1 VRPCPDPDRSD
12 AETKWMT
19 KEQIQAEAMKPSHHW
34 VQAGAGS
41 LGKLYLELI
50 SCDSLPNMDRGN
62 VSLNIQKGD
71 KTDAFACI
79 VYEDV
84 IVNTDVIS
92 NTLSPRWMPWCH
104 RAFAFNIMH
113 PSSDVFV
120 GIFDHDPE
128 QNPLHMVSQMAM
140 SSLHDPIGRIVIN
153 LSHFKPDTVYL
164 LQVRAFIQYL
174 LLMVRLPIVW
184 FLLFLPRICHS
195 NIQYPLYLGELKEHR
210 VSTRGIV
217 TLRLRMEFPS
227 VRKAVLGG
235 VTPPPPSTV
244 SVARHVDFNVA
255 HYTTDGIID
264 DSNFSLE
271 TLTRYIEELQS
282 YERVIEPLK
291 EAFLVVCIHVARYRS
306 F

>member
-1 VRPCPDPDRSD
+1 MQYRVRPCPDPDRSI
-12 AETKWMT
+12 AETEWLT
-19 KEQIQAEAMKPSHHW
+19 KEQIQAEAMKPSRHW

-50 SCDSLPNMDRGN
+50 SCDGLPNMDRGN
-62 VSLNIQKGD
+62 LSLNVHKGE

-128 QNPLHMVSQMAM
+128 QNPLHMVSQMGL

-164 LQVRAFIQYL
+164 LQVRAFFL
-174 LLMVRLPIVW
+174 SLCLPFV
-184 FLLFLPRICHS
+184 FLLISDLFFVDERSIHC
-195 NIQYPLYLGELKEHR
+195 
-210 VSTRGIV
+210 T
-217 TLRLRMEFPS
+217 S
-227 VRKAVLGG
+227 V
-235 VTPPPPSTV
+235 
-244 SVARHVDFNVA
+244 N
-255 HYTTDGIID
+255 
-264 DSNFSLE
+264 
-271 TLTRYIEELQS
+271 
-282 YERVIEPLK
+282 
-291 EAFLVVCIHVARYRS
+291 
-306 F
+306 